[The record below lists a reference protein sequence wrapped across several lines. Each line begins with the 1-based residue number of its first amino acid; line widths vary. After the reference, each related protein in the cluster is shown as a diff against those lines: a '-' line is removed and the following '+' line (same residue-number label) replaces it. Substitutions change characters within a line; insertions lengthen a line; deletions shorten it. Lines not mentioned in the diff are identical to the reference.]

1 MADSQ
6 EYNNF
11 HRIDIHQQLLKSA
24 FDEPGEGTPC
34 TLKVNHKAV
43 SLDAE
48 AGRIVF
54 ENGETASAD
63 LIVAADGI
71 RVNIPTPFPKYQI
84 SLSFILT

>member
-1 MADSQ
+1 M
-6 EYNNF
+6 
-11 HRIDIHQQLLKSA
+11 
-24 FDEPGEGTPC
+24 
-34 TLKVNHKAV
+34 

-71 RVNIPTPFPKYQI
+71 RVTIPISIPKYPV
-84 SLSFILT
+84 SHNMILT